1 MFKTNLFI
9 FCESNIK
16 FLVFCFIHSLRD
28 GVYIHICVNAS
39 QGLTVKSNPRKVTP
53 STLGIVGGGAV
64 KCILLP
70 TLTRLKTPSR

>member
-1 MFKTNLFI
+1 MACIN
-9 FCESNIK
+9 
-16 FLVFCFIHSLRD
+16 
-28 GVYIHICVNAS
+28 ICVNAS